1 MKAEVFNA
9 YIDGFNLYFGLREK
23 GWKQY
28 YWMDMEK
35 LCMNLLRKNQYLKT
49 VHYFTSRIRGS
60 MPKQKRQSTFL
71 EALQVSGTIPI
82 RGKYRIND
90 FQCNKCKKSYEIPA
104 EKMTDVSIAVQML
117 IDGYSN
123 DYDAALVISGDTDL
137 IPVVK
142 AVKRLFRNKRVIMA
156 FPPERYNSE
165 FEDIV
170 DDCWIISERIC
181 RKSQLP
187 DIVTKP
193 DGYELKKPAE
203 WL

>member
-9 YIDGFNLYFGLREK
+9 YIDGFNLYFGLHEK

-35 LCMNLLRKNQYLKT
+35 LCVNLLKKNQYLKT
-49 VHYFTSRIRGS
+49 VHYFTSPIRGS
-60 MPKQKRQSTFL
+60 GNKQKRQSTFL
-71 EALQVSGTIPI
+71 EALQVSGVTTT
-82 RGKYRIND
+82 RGKYRINK
-90 FQCNKCKKSYEIPA
+90 FECNNCNEEYKIPA

-117 IDGYSN
+117 IDAYSN
-123 DYDAALVISGDTDL
+123 NCNAALVVSGDTDL

-165 FEDIV
+165 FEGIADE
-170 DDCWIISERIC
+170 CWIINERTC

-193 DGYELKKPAE
+193 DGYELKRPTK
-203 WL
+203 WS